1 MILLAVAPLQTLGIS
16 HSYVS
21 LTWICGPIAGFVV
34 SVFFFH
40 CFFDRI
46 FSSDKDEDFLHLP
59 LNFSK
64 IFAHAWKR
72 LAYDLLPS

>member
-34 SVFFFH
+34 SVFFFIVFSTV
-40 CFFDRI
+40 FFLRI
-46 FSSDKDEDFLHLP
+46 KM
-59 LNFSK
+59 K
-64 IFAHAWKR
+64 ISFIF
-72 LAYDLLPS
+72 P